1 MSEVRGA
8 RTRRQWVVLA
18 IGAVLLALVCLLAA
32 KWQWSRYDLHKA
44 QAEQLTSAYGAD
56 PVPVADLLP
65 APGEPL
71 PAHDVWR
78 SVTARGHY
86 EADRTVLLRNRPVD
100 GGAVFHVLVPFVVD
114 APGTPVDGV
123 VLVVNRGTVPLSSNG
138 AERPT
143 DVPAPPSGEVTL
155 VARLR
160 ADEPAPTKSAPAGQV
175 QAIDTAA
182 VLAAAPGGGAWADGR
197 TTAAY
202 GVMSSEDPA
211 AADAI
216 TPLPAPDPPDPDT
229 NLSYTVQWLIFA
241 VGMVAAYAVL
251 WRRERGPRL
260 TAGDLL
266 AGYDDVD
273 AARTARQAARRS
285 ARPKKATLE
294 DEEDA
299 IVDAQL
305 AADRWA
311 AGGNGPDAG
320 TRPAGADAGSD
331 AQARETSSA

>member
-8 RTRRQWVVLA
+8 RTRRQWIVLA
-18 IGAVLLALVCLLAA
+18 VGAVLLALVCLLAA
-32 KWQWSRYDLHKA
+32 KWQWSRYDLHKS
-44 QAEQLTSAYGAD
+44 QAEQISSAYGAD

-71 PAHDVWR
+71 PPGDVWR

-100 GGAVFHVLVPFVVD
+100 GAAVFHVLVPFVVD
-114 APGTPVDGV
+114 DPGTPVDGV
-123 VLVVNRGTVPLSSNG
+123 VLVVDRGTVPLSSSS
-138 AERPT
+138 AERP
-143 DVPAPPSGEVTL
+143 DAVPAPPSGDVTV

-175 QAIDTAA
+175 QAISTDA
-182 VLAAAPGGGAWADGR
+182 VLAAAPGGAAWADGR

-202 GVMSSEDPA
+202 GVMTSEDPA
-211 AADAI
+211 ATDAI
-216 TPLPAPDPPDPDT
+216 ETLPAPAAPDPDT
-229 NLSYTVQWLIFA
+229 NLSYTIQWLIFA
-241 VGMVAAYAVL
+241 VGMFAAYAVL

-273 AARTARQAARRS
+273 TARTARQAARRS
-285 ARPKKATLE
+285 GRPTRVSLE

-305 AADRWA
+305 AADRRS
-311 AGGNGPDAG
+311 GDA
-320 TRPAGADAGSD
+320 PEPEP
-331 AQARETSSA
+331 QARETSSA

>member
-18 IGAVLLALVCLLAA
+18 IGAVLLAAVCLLAA
-32 KWQWSRYDLHKA
+32 KWQWSRYDLHKS
-44 QAEQLTSAYGAD
+44 QADQITSAYGAD

-71 PAHDVWR
+71 PADDVWR
-78 SVTARGHY
+78 SVTVHGRY
-86 EADRTVLLRNRPVD
+86 ESDRTVLLRNRPVD
-100 GGAVFHVLVPFVVD
+100 GAAVFHVLVPFVVD

-123 VLVVNRGTVPLSSNG
+123 VLVVNRGTVPLSSTS
-138 AERPT
+138 AERPE
-143 DVPAPPSGEVTL
+143 DLPAPPSGEVTI

-160 ADEPAPTKSAPAGQV
+160 ADEPAPTKSAPSGQV
-175 QAIDTAA
+175 QSINTQA
-182 VLAAAPGGGAWADGR
+182 VLAAAPGGGSWADGR
-197 TTAAY
+197 TTSAY
-202 GVMSSEDPA
+202 GVMSSETPA
-211 AADAI
+211 ATDPI
-216 TPLPAPDPPDPDT
+216 TALPAPDPPDPDT
-229 NLSYTVQWLIFA
+229 NLSYTVQWVIFA
-241 VGMVAAYAVL
+241 VGMFAAYAVL

-273 AARTARQAARRS
+273 AARSAREAARRS
-285 ARPKKATLE
+285 ARPRKVSLE

-305 AADRWA
+305 AAGGWTSGEADGDGAPPAEA
-311 AGGNGPDAG
+311 AP
-320 TRPAGADAGSD
+320 GAA